1 MKNKVEYIS
10 NSRIITLNETRYM
23 QKIKKSNKE
32 DLFDYLNT
40 KGFKNFL
47 PYEMEKDNYELYRY
61 IEEKIIPKEDKA
73 IELMNI
79 LSSLHNA
86 TTTYQKVNINDV
98 KELFETTKEK
108 ITYLRN
114 YYLDLQDYIETKE
127 FFSPAEQVLM
137 NNISNVYKAL
147 NYSEYKLT
155 KWYELKEK
163 QTMERIVQLHNN
175 LSLEHFLKEEN
186 SYLINWDK
194 SKKDYVIYDFINFYK
209 NEFQNLEMY
218 SLFSLYQKNYQYT
231 EDERLLFE
239 SLLSL
244 PDKITFTKTNYI
256 NTIDARRIIN
266 YIEMTNIF
274 LSEDNKKDQESNQ

>member
-10 NSRIITLNETRYM
+10 NSRIITLNEIKYM

-32 DLFDYLNT
+32 DLFDYLNN

-47 PYEMEKDNYELYRY
+47 PYEMLKDNYELYRY

-73 IELMNI
+73 IELMNV

-175 LSLEHFLKEEN
+175 ISLEHFLKEN
-186 SYLINWDK
+186 DSYLINWDK

-209 NEFQNLEMY
+209 NEFQNLEMH

-239 SLLSL
+239 SLLSI

-256 NTIDARRIIN
+256 NTINARRIID
-266 YIEMTNIF
+266 YIEMTSIF
-274 LSEDNKKDQESNQ
+274 LSEDNKKDQESNE

>member
-10 NSRIITLNETRYM
+10 NSRIITLNETKYV

-32 DLFDYLNT
+32 DLFDYLNN
-40 KGFKNFL
+40 KGFKSFL
-47 PYEMEKDNYELYRY
+47 PYEMEQNNYELYRY

-73 IELMNI
+73 IELMNV

-98 KELFETTKEK
+98 KELFETTQEK

-137 NNISNVYKAL
+137 NNISNVYKSL

-175 LSLEHFLKEEN
+175 LSLEHFLKEDN

-239 SLLSL
+239 SLLSI

-256 NTIDARRIIN
+256 NTINTRKIIN

-274 LSEDNKKDQESNQ
+274 LSEDNKKDQESNE